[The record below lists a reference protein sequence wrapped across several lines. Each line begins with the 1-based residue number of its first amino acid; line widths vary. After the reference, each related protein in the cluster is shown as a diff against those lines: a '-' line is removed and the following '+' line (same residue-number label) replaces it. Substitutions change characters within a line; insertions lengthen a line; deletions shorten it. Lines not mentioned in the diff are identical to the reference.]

1 MARKS
6 WDKDEPARYG
16 TYDVK
21 ERHSPKWKAAFEA
34 TFENSSVV
42 KSIIGT
48 SAYTTLGITPMAS
61 DDEVKQARNRLAK
74 IHHPDKGG
82 NQDKFDLVQTAFKTI
97 KEQRS
102 RSRIRAA
109 KAVRV
114 EAANDD
120 VVTVDPLDP
129 TLIVPQLLTE
139 IDEDELVNYLDC
151 DDFCAQE
158 KKNGRHITLQMK
170 NGLFTVRNKKGQPST
185 CAPEFEQELR
195 SKNYTNILLDGEHVG
210 DTFWVWDILEFLP
223 TGICANDNG
232 DLRHLSYKI
241 RYEQFL
247 KPLEFGPLNPHGLA
261 HPIKI
266 LPLYTGK
273 KDKVELYF
281 KLQKEKKEGIVFKRL
296 TAPFSVGK
304 GQDQFKFKFY
314 AECSVIVVEGRKNKN
329 SIGMELFN
337 AAGEREFVGYCSCSA
352 HPPIGSVVEIKYLY
366 VAHVGGCLYQPAFKE
381 IRDDVDPE
389 ECTISQ
395 LKYKP
400 EDE

>member
-1 MARKS
+1 MATKS
-6 WDKDEPARYG
+6 KWDKNAPPRYG

-21 ERHSPKWKAAFEA
+21 ERHSPKWRAAFQA
-34 TFENSSVV
+34 TFENSSAVRA
-42 KSIIGT
+42 IIGT
-48 SAYTTLGITPMAS
+48 SAYTTLGITPMAT

-82 NQDKFDLVQTAFKTI
+82 DQDKFDLVQTAYKTI

-102 RSRIRAA
+102 RSRIRVA
-109 KAVRV
+109 KAARV
-114 EAANDD
+114 EAASDD
-120 VVTVDPLDP
+120 VVTPTVTADPLDP
-129 TLIVPQLLTE
+129 TLIIPQLLTE

-151 DDFCAQE
+151 DDFGAQE
-158 KKNGRHITLQMK
+158 KKNGRHLTLQIK
-170 NGLFTVRNKKGQPST
+170 NNLFAIRNKKGEAST
-185 CAPEFEQELR
+185 CAPEFENDLR
-195 SKNYTNILLDGEHVG
+195 ALHHSFLDCDILIDGEHVN
-210 DTFWVWDILEFLP
+210 DTFWVWDILEY
-223 TGICANDNG
+223 NG
-232 DLRHLSYKI
+232 HDLRNLSYQT
-241 RYEQFL
+241 RYEQWL
-247 KPLEFGPLNPHGLA
+247 KPLNFGPH
-261 HPIKI
+261 IKI
-266 LPLYTGK
+266 LPLYVGK

-281 KLQKEKKEGIVFKRL
+281 KLKKEKREGIVFKRL
-296 TAPFSVGK
+296 AGAFSAGK
-304 GQDQFKFKFY
+304 GQDQFKFKFW

-352 HPPIGSVVEIKYLY
+352 HPPIGSVVEIEYLY
-366 VAHVGGCLYQPAFKE
+366 VAHVGGCLYQPSFKE